1 MRVAPSPIIPYDNL
15 DLGKK
20 EQVKKMFNTI
30 AGRYDFM
37 NRLLTMRIDVLWRR
51 KAVNLVKEYPHSAI
65 LDIATGTGDFAI
77 ELARLNP
84 AKITGID
91 IAEKMLE
98 IGRQKVAQKQL
109 SGIIELVDG
118 DSENLQF
125 PDNSYDLVTS
135 AFGVRNFENLSKGLS
150 EIHRVLKPGGRLLVL
165 EASEPSGMPLKKL
178 YKAYM
183 SKICPAIGATF
194 SENKAYDYLQRSV
207 AAFPSGKNFEAELIG
222 VGFTDTQFI
231 PLTMGVVTI
240 YIAKKQDLAK

>member
-37 NRLLTMRIDVLWRR
+37 NRLLTMRIDILWRR
-51 KAVNLVKEYPHSAI
+51 KAVNLVKKYAHSTI

-84 AKITGID
+84 VKITGID

-98 IGRQKVAQKQL
+98 IGRKKIEEKHL
-109 SGIIELVDG
+109 SDIIELVEG
-118 DSENLQF
+118 DSENLQL

-135 AFGVRNFENLSKGLS
+135 SFGVRNFENLAKGLS
-150 EIHRVLKPGGRLLVL
+150 EIYRVLKPGGRVLIL
-165 EASEPSGMPLKKL
+165 EASEPSKKSFKKL
-178 YKAYM
+178 YKTYM
-183 SKICPAIGATF
+183 SKICPAIGGTF
-194 SENKAYDYLQRSV
+194 SENKAYDYLHRSV
-207 AAFPSGKNFEAELIG
+207 AAFPSGKKFEAELLNA
-222 VGFTDTQFI
+222 GFTDTRYI
-231 PLTMGVVTI
+231 LLSMGVVSI